1 MRTVRLSL
9 AGTLILMLVA
19 SLSVAAVAQD
29 EADPM
34 APAYFTFATELSGAF
49 AEGQVTA
56 IDSTTTEIR
65 GATWI
70 GQPVEATDPRAS
82 GLLTYVDN
90 ADAFKFSDSH
100 YTTVTSSVRLVND
113 GGTWSGTG
121 TSVVAYTSEMALSDE
136 IPRSTGLTVLAGE
149 GGYQGLTLIMSTP
162 DDFDNEANWG
172 VIIPTDGMPPVPDPM
187 EVPVE

>member
-1 MRTVRLSL
+1 MRTLRLYL
-9 AGTLILMLVA
+9 VGTIVLGLLA
-19 SLSVAAVAQD
+19 SLPAAVAAQD

-34 APAYFTFATELSGAF
+34 SLAYFTFATELSEAF

-65 GATWI
+65 GSTWVD
-70 GQPVEATDPRAS
+70 QPVEATDPRAS

-90 ADAFKFSDSH
+90 ADTFRSGDSGAM
-100 YTTVTSSVRLVND
+100 TVTSNVRLVND

-121 TSVVAYTSEMALSDE
+121 MSMVAFTIEMALSDE
-136 IPRSTGLTVLAGE
+136 GPRSTGLIVLTGE

-162 DDFDNEANWG
+162 DDLDNEANWG
-172 VIIPTDGMPPVPDPM
+172 VIIPTDGMPPMPDPM
-187 EVPVE
+187 EPPAE